1 MPAFALLSEICLN
14 RYRGQLA
21 TLNTFNSNLGW
32 LVGLCLG
39 LVVPLQLL
47 APAQTSP
54 SLVFLL
60 LCWRLP
66 ESPVWLM
73 RRGREEEAR
82 QTLAWLRGKKYN
94 IEPEVEEIREVI
106 AKEESNLRQTIIE
119 VFKSRTFLHP
129 LALTCTLSMVQ
140 LLSGSDQLETYILVI
155 FRDTGVRSQ
164 HLAILYQVIIHLKHS
179 FFPMITV

>member
-1 MPAFALLSEICLN
+1 MAGLN
-14 RYRGQLA
+14 SF
-21 TLNTFNSNLGW
+21 TNNLGT
-32 LVGLCLG
+32 LLGLCLG
-39 LVVPLQLL
+39 LVVPVQYYAFPLCC
-47 APAQTSP
+47 P

-82 QTLAWLRGKKYN
+82 QTLAWLRGNKYD
-94 IEPEVEEIREVI
+94 IEPEVEEIREVV
-106 AKEESNLRQTIIE
+106 AKENKIKTTQSVID
-119 VFKSRTFLHP
+119 VVKSRTFLQP
-129 LALTCTLSMVQ
+129 LALTCTLAMVQ

-164 HLAILYQVIIHLKHS
+164 HLAILYQVNIHL
-179 FFPMITV
+179 

>member
-1 MPAFALLSEICLN
+1 MKVPAFALLSEICLN

-82 QTLAWLRGKKYN
+82 LTLAWLRGGKYD
-94 IEPEVEEIREVI
+94 IEPEIAEIKEVI
-106 AKEESNLRQTIIE
+106 AEEEKAAPHS
-119 VFKSRTFLHP
+119 V
-129 LALTCTLSMVQ
+129 
-140 LLSGSDQLETYILVI
+140 LETLRRRPV
-155 FRDTGVRSQ
+155 RD
-164 HLAILYQVIIHLKHS
+164 LC
-179 FFPMITV
+179 

>member
-1 MPAFALLSEICLN
+1 MPAFALLSEICLI

-47 APAQTSP
+47 APVQTSP

-82 QTLAWLRGKKYN
+82 QTLAWLRGGKYD
-94 IEPEVEEIREVI
+94 IEPEVEELRSII
-106 AKEESNLRQTIIE
+106 TEEQNSSGTSVLE
-119 VFKSRTFLHP
+119 MLKKRTFVLP
-129 LALTCTLSMVQ
+129 LILSCTLFMFQAMSGTD
-140 LLSGSDQLETYILVI
+140 LLAYYNGVI
-155 FRDTGVRSQ
+155 FKDAGLSPEYV
-164 HLAILYQVIIHLKHS
+164 AILNQVG
-179 FFPMITV
+179 VN

>member
-1 MPAFALLSEICLN
+1 MIRHRETLGGLN
-14 RYRGQLA
+14 SF
-21 TLNTFNSNLGW
+21 TNNLGT
-32 LVGLCLG
+32 LLGLCLG
-39 LVVPLQLL
+39 LVVPVQYYAFPLCC
-47 APAQTSP
+47 P

-82 QTLAWLRGKKYN
+82 LTLAWLRGGKYD
-94 IEPEVEEIREVI
+94 IEPEVEEIKEVI
-106 AKEESNLRQTIIE
+106 AKEESKTKQSVTE
-119 VFKSRTFLHP
+119 VVRNRSFLQP

-155 FRDTGVRSQ
+155 FRDTGVTSQ
-164 HLAILYQVIIHLKHS
+164 HLAILYQV
-179 FFPMITV
+179 MIQL

>member
-1 MPAFALLSEICLN
+1 MLGGLN
-14 RYRGQLA
+14 SF
-21 TLNTFNSNLGW
+21 TNNLGT
-32 LVGLCLG
+32 LLGLCLG
-39 LVVPLQLL
+39 LVVPVQYYAFPLCC
-47 APAQTSP
+47 P

-82 QTLAWLRGKKYN
+82 QTLAWLRGKKYV
-94 IEPEVEEIREVI
+94 IEPEVEEIREVV
-106 AKEESNLRQTIIE
+106 AKENKIKTTQSVID
-119 VFKSRTFLHP
+119 VVKSRTFLQP
-129 LALTCTLSMVQ
+129 LALTCTLAMVQ

-164 HLAILYQVIIHLKHS
+164 HLAILYQVKIHL
-179 FFPMITV
+179 

>member
-1 MPAFALLSEICLN
+1 MLGGLN
-14 RYRGQLA
+14 SF
-21 TLNTFNSNLGW
+21 TNNLGT
-32 LVGLCLG
+32 LLGLCLG
-39 LVVPLQLL
+39 LVVPVQYYTFPLCC
-47 APAQTSP
+47 P

-82 QTLAWLRGKKYN
+82 QTLAWLRGKKYD
-94 IEPEVEEIREVI
+94 IELEVEEIREVV
-106 AKEESNLRQTIIE
+106 AKENKIKTTQSVID
-119 VFKSRTFLHP
+119 VVKSRTFLQP

-155 FRDTGVRSQ
+155 FRDTGVRSE
-164 HLAILYQVIIHLKHS
+164 HLAILYQVMSQL
-179 FFPMITV
+179 